1 VCCWYIHTLCWYP
14 MLVCCWSTFSFHGP
28 LETAYSPAARGS
40 MPCLSGLGEGFFC
53 LGCVGGGNEKRI
65 WDI

>member
-1 VCCWYIHTLCWYP
+1 VLLVHTY
-14 MLVCCWSTFSFHGP
+14 LVLVSDVGLLLLVYVLVPRAT
-28 LETAYSPAARGS
+28 ETAYSPAARGS